1 MNILEK
7 NLEEIEQ
14 ELKLV
19 HEEKK
24 KVSSA
29 VIVSRDID
37 KKPYYEIK
45 YKEINSCD
53 YDIGYGSYDL
63 NNVVKWLNVCFEFC
77 NDSKTCTNDTLKQIL
92 EEIEN
97 EAMTNKE
104 IGRKQCEG
112 MSRAMN
118 IIRSHM
124 GEAENYG
131 WIPVEERLPEVPE
144 GLADEYCPEFNVTI
158 KGAERTTTLKYSW
171 DGTWFD
177 DNGNVYNVIV
187 WQPLPAPYKPK
198 KQD

>member
-1 MNILEK
+1 MSVLDK
-7 NLEEIEQ
+7 MSKEIEQ
-14 ELKLV
+14 EAKLPY
-19 HEEKK
+19 EEKK

-63 NNVVKWLNVCFEFC
+63 SNVIKWLNECFEFC
-77 NDSKTCTNDTLKQIL
+77 NESKTCTNDILKQIL

-112 MSRAMN
+112 MARAMN
-118 IIRSHM
+118 IVRSHM
-124 GEAENYG
+124 DDSSSNEK
-131 WIPVEERLPEVPE
+131 
-144 GLADEYCPEFNVTI
+144 CPENNHAFVVKNMT
-158 KGAERTTTLKYSW
+158 A
-171 DGTWFD
+171 
-177 DNGNVYNVIV
+177 
-187 WQPLPAPYKPK
+187 
-198 KQD
+198 